1 VKLDCRTAVVLT
13 MTLTLLG
20 LVSEALAP
28 ATPRARARPKLAP
41 IAIGSDLLGNEVK
54 PAVASYK
61 FDTTGVLYE
70 EHSPQTEL
78 PELGDPHS

>member
-1 VKLDCRTAVVLT
+1 VNLDCRTAVVLT

-28 ATPRARARPKLAP
+28 ATPRDRRPDVAP
-41 IAIGSDLLGNEVK
+41 IAAGSDLLGNEVK
-54 PAVASYK
+54 PAVASYT